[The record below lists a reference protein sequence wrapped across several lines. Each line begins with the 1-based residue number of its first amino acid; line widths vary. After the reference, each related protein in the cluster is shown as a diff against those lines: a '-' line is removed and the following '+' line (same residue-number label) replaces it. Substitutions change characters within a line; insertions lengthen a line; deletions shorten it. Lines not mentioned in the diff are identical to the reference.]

1 LSDTRAILVQVL
13 RTSSLLFAIPSVLV
27 STPRLPVP
35 LAIRRVCKLN
45 LSKVTLIFVV
55 ILLSLTPPSTATIL
69 NDVTLLLALIG
80 TYFLPGTCTRRSYF
94 VWLSLHLFFCS
105 MCSHRYTLLP
115 TASIYSD
122 AFSLGPE
129 YPPRYAH
136 LFSTTQFRPSSPAQ
150 REATPAK
157 AAVETNIMGCR
168 RLVAA
173 DTYQPVWI
181 GLGWRTVGRKM
192 VALDPAC
199 GPTEWFSLW
208 FDNEMWS
215 HHYLLFHTTT

>member
-1 LSDTRAILVQVL
+1 MSDTRAILVQVL
-13 RTSSLLFAIPSVLV
+13 RASSLLFAIPSVLV

-55 ILLSLTPPSTATIL
+55 ILLSLAPPTTATIL

-80 TYFLPGTCTRRSYF
+80 TYFLPGTCTRRLLL
-94 VWLSLHLFFCS
+94 WLSLHLFFCS

-115 TASIYSD
+115 PASIYSD

-129 YPPRYAH
+129 YPPRYARP
-136 LFSTTQFRPSSPAQ
+136 FSTTRFRPSSPAQ

-168 RLVAA
+168 RLVAV
-173 DTYQPVWI
+173 DTY
-181 GLGWRTVGRKM
+181 
-192 VALDPAC
+192 
-199 GPTEWFSLW
+199 
-208 FDNEMWS
+208 
-215 HHYLLFHTTT
+215 